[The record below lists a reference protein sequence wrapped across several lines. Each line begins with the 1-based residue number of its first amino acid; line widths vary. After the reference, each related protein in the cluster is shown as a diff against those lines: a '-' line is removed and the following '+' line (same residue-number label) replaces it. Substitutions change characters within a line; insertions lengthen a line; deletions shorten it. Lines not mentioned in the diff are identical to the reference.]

1 MFSQLFGKYLVEN
14 GILRYTDYR
23 QAVTKQ
29 LDVRAKLGTIAIAEG
44 LLTEEQ
50 AEAIHK
56 SQKQF
61 DKRFGDMAVEKGF
74 LTQAQIDELV
84 EKQGNPYMQFLEVL
98 LDFGQLSIGDIEE
111 KLVEFQK
118 EHGFSYAQMIAL
130 KQDDFEALLPIY
142 ADASEPFVTELV
154 SLMLRNIDR
163 FVTRDFHME
172 KIERVQ
178 EMNYICLAGQKI
190 YGEYTIQIALAAE
203 QSSEGFLK
211 LASSFTGEPYAVVE
225 EDALDAVCEFINCI
239 SGLFVTEQSKKDVL
253 LNLSPVYAYEN
264 QKLQGEAYVLPIYVE
279 DCEMKLILAVDTEVK
294 MGQQKHQF
302 SYEKAD
308 SNFAVGLSKG
318 KIAVV
323 DDSKISRNHLR
334 KILEEAGYVVIAE
347 ATDGEEGI
355 ATYMQYKPDILTL
368 DLTMPNMD
376 GTEALREIMSVDKN
390 AKVIMISDGGQQQKI
405 DEALTI
411 GALKFITKPF
421 DPAEVIANIE
431 SILGK

>member
-1 MFSQLFGKYLVEN
+1 
-14 GILRYTDYR
+14 
-23 QAVTKQ
+23 
-29 LDVRAKLGTIAIAEG
+29 
-44 LLTEEQ
+44 
-50 AEAIHK
+50 
-56 SQKQF
+56 
-61 DKRFGDMAVEKGF
+61 
-74 LTQAQIDELV
+74 
-84 EKQGNPYMQFLEVL
+84 
-98 LDFGQLSIGDIEE
+98 
-111 KLVEFQK
+111 
-118 EHGFSYAQMIAL
+118 
-130 KQDDFEALLPIY
+130 
-142 ADASEPFVTELV
+142 
-154 SLMLRNIDR
+154 
-163 FVTRDFHME
+163 
-172 KIERVQ
+172 
-178 EMNYICLAGQKI
+178 
-190 YGEYTIQIALAAE
+190 
-203 QSSEGFLK
+203 
-211 LASSFTGEPYAVVE
+211 
-225 EDALDAVCEFINCI
+225 
-239 SGLFVTEQSKKDVL
+239 
-253 LNLSPVYAYEN
+253 
-264 QKLQGEAYVLPIYVE
+264 
-279 DCEMKLILAVDTEVK
+279 